1 MNLSAIAKL
10 KARFPAL
17 EFVLLVLI
25 ERGGDNL
32 AATFSPEF
40 ADVAV
45 YVIDAA
51 MGEEI
56 PRKGGPGLTRS
67 DLLIINKADL
77 APHAGVSIDAMRRNA
92 AARRKGEP
100 FLFTDL
106 NTGKGASEVIAAIC
120 RVGGLIMD

>member
-1 MNLSAIAKL
+1 MAVVTNDIFAEADAEYLMRVQALPLDRIPGVESGGCPAYRNSRRRVDEPVPIAKL
-10 KARFPAL
+10 NARFPDL
-17 EFVLLVLI
+17 ELVLLVLI

-56 PRKGGPGLTRS
+56 PRKGVP
-67 DLLIINKADL
+67 
-77 APHAGVSIDAMRRNA
+77 
-92 AARRKGEP
+92 
-100 FLFTDL
+100 
-106 NTGKGASEVIAAIC
+106 TG
-120 RVGGLIMD
+120 